1 MERYFWYDDSLEKIP
16 EGMMSV
22 CVYADD
28 SGLYTEEECDECNIS
43 YLLFPKSIV
52 VDWFL
57 DGTNGNDVKLHDD
70 FCDFREFMEKYTAD
84 DTIGLCRFAHLMG
97 FDPVR
102 YSETEA

>member
-1 MERYFWYDDSLEKIP
+1 MRYVWDGAPLEIP
-16 EGMMSV
+16 ESMQLM
-22 CVYADD
+22 CVYADTT
-28 SGLYTEEECDECNIS
+28 GLYTEEECLECDLA
-43 YLLFPKSIV
+43 YLMFPKSIV

-84 DTIGLCRFAHLMG
+84 DTLGLCWFAHLMG

-102 YSETEA
+102 YPETEA